1 MELNDTELPESSDDG
16 LYEDI
21 AKKKSKSLKKSEG
34 TALRC
39 FNKFLEELNN
49 SKPIRFPHKS
59 LATFSTAEL
68 NHISNIFGMFPSYLL
83 ITRKLKQATAMSYLS
98 QIHKLIAERC
108 PTTDI
113 MLGRYYKNLRHN
125 TSTTYTKHHQSI
137 NTKKSNPATPMS
149 SEDLSELC
157 NLLFVRNTTKCIQ
170 ERALL
175 VLQWQALGR
184 VSETTALTYESIGW
198 HAHYACMT
206 VEMNRQKVDLQHTI
220 HCFLHS
226 NNWLICPLHALGK
239 HTYNNNTEFIYTNTI
254 FMCIYSVF
262 MRASR
267 SKY

>member
-1 MELNDTELPESSDDG
+1 
-16 LYEDI
+16 
-21 AKKKSKSLKKSEG
+21 
-34 TALRC
+34 
-39 FNKFLEELNN
+39 
-49 SKPIRFPHKS
+49 
-59 LATFSTAEL
+59 
-68 NHISNIFGMFPSYLL
+68 
-83 ITRKLKQATAMSYLS
+83 
-98 QIHKLIAERC
+98 
-108 PTTDI
+108 
-113 MLGRYYKNLRHN
+113 
-125 TSTTYTKHHQSI
+125 
-137 NTKKSNPATPMS
+137 MS
-149 SEDLSELC
+149 SEDLSDLC